1 MQYAIATV
9 GHGETLAA
17 TRRKNR
23 PAELSAAEY
32 ETIAAFRYM
41 LRRFLAF
48 TDVNAS
54 EVGLTQQQYLA
65 LLVIRAD
72 PGVVTIRE
80 LADRMLI
87 KHHSAVGLT
96 DRLVRLG
103 LIRRERVPGDRRRVA
118 LRFTP
123 QGLRVF
129 SRLANVQREEL
140 RRVGPDLGRF
150 MAFFAGPSKAR

>member
-1 MQYAIATV
+1 M
-9 GHGETLAA
+9 G
-17 TRRKNR
+17 TRKKARG
-23 PAELSAAEY
+23 ADLSAAEY

-41 LRRFLAF
+41 LRRFLAV
-48 TDVNAS
+48 TDRNAAA
-54 EVGLTQQQYLA
+54 VGLTQQQYLA

-80 LADRMLI
+80 LAERMLV

-103 LIRRERVPGDRRRVA
+103 LIRRDRVSDDRRRVA

-123 QGLRVF
+123 HGTRVF
-129 SRLANVQREEL
+129 SSLANVQREEL
-140 RRVGPDLGRF
+140 RRVGPDLARF

>member
-1 MQYAIATV
+1 
-9 GHGETLAA
+9 LA
-17 TRRKNR
+17 TRRKAR
-23 PAELSAAEY
+23 GTELSAAEY

-41 LRRFLAF
+41 LRRFLAA
-48 TDVNAS
+48 TDRNAAL
-54 EVGLTQQQYLA
+54 VGLTQQQYLA

-72 PGVVTIRE
+72 TGVVTIRE
-80 LADRMLI
+80 LADRMLV

-103 LIRRERVPGDRRRVA
+103 LIRRERVVGDRRRVA

-123 QGLRVF
+123 HGTRVF
-129 SRLANVQREEL
+129 SRLANAQREEL

>member
-1 MQYAIATV
+1 M
-9 GHGETLAA
+9 A
-17 TRRKNR
+17 TRRKAR
-23 PAELSAAEY
+23 GAELSAAEY
-32 ETIAAFRYM
+32 ETIATFRYM
-41 LRRFLAF
+41 LRRFLAA
-48 TDVNAS
+48 TDRNAAA
-54 EVGLTQQQYLA
+54 VGLTQQQYLA

-80 LADRMLI
+80 LADRMLV

-103 LIRRERVPGDRRRVA
+103 LIRREPVPGDRRRVA

-123 QGLRVF
+123 HGTRVF
-129 SRLANVQREEL
+129 SKLANVQREEL
-140 RRVGPDLGRF
+140 RRVGPDLGRL

>member
-1 MQYAIATV
+1 
-9 GHGETLAA
+9 LA
-17 TRRKNR
+17 TRRKAR
-23 PAELSAAEY
+23 GSELSAAEY

-41 LRRFLAF
+41 LRRFLAA
-48 TDVNAS
+48 TDQNAAA
-54 EVGLTQQQYLA
+54 VGLTQQQYLA
-65 LLVIRAD
+65 LLVIRAET
-72 PGVVTIRE
+72 GVVTIRE
-80 LADRMLI
+80 LADRMLV

-123 QGLRVF
+123 QGTRVF
-129 SRLANVQREEL
+129 SRLANAQREEL